1 LEFLVRILPKL
12 IAGVLSI
19 MDASR
24 LRDKVYQQQHEHELM
39 WTALDDIARMH
50 PDHSAGKMAKKTLDE
65 VTTRYGR

>member
-1 LEFLVRILPKL
+1 
-12 IAGVLSI
+12 

-50 PDHSAGKMAKKTLDE
+50 PDHAAGKMAKKTLDE

>member
-1 LEFLVRILPKL
+1 
-12 IAGVLSI
+12 

-39 WTALDDIARMH
+39 WTALDDIVRMH
-50 PDHSAGKMAKKTLDE
+50 PDHPAGKFAKKTLDE

>member
-1 LEFLVRILPKL
+1 
-12 IAGVLSI
+12 

-50 PDHSAGKMAKKTLDE
+50 PDHPSGKMAKKTLDE